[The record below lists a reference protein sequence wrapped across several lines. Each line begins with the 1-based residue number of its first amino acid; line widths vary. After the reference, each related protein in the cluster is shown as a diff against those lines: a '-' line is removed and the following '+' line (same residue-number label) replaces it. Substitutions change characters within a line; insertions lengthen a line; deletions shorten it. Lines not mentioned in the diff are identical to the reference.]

1 MFKTCY
7 RQGRLAVLFLTL
19 LTLAGPAFAQ
29 NTTVSD
35 ADFDGNGEVGLSDF
49 LLFVDVFGTS
59 SGDANYNAKFDL
71 DGNGE
76 VGLPDFLVLADDE
89 VSPTHK
95 LTIYLSKYKGGELKS
110 CSL

>member
-29 NTTVSD
+29 NTTASD
-35 ADFDGNGEVGLSDF
+35 ADFDGNGEVGLS
-49 LLFVDVFGTS
+49 
-59 SGDANYNAKFDL
+59 
-71 DGNGE
+71 
-76 VGLPDFLVLADDE
+76 DFLVLADDE

-95 LTIYLSKYKGGELKS
+95 LTI
-110 CSL
+110 SLNTKEVN